1 LGVDDTSDW
10 YQAAMAVLELNIIQ
24 GDALSMTDPSG
35 EALVF
40 PEWAYLGKGS
50 FQRRDFRFDNLVQV
64 SSFGEGTLFAGLEKH
79 EIFAPVKSYPK
90 MSVAE
95 IATTFDGRQGEQAP
109 NQTEGTN

>member
-1 LGVDDTSDW
+1 
-10 YQAAMAVLELNIIQ
+10 VLELNIIQ

-50 FQRRDFRFDNLVQV
+50 FQRRDFRFDNLVHV
-64 SSFGEGTLFAGLEKH
+64 SSFGEGTLFEGLEKH

-90 MSVAE
+90 MSVGE
-95 IATTFDGRQGEQAP
+95 IAATFIGKQIEQAP
-109 NQTEGTN
+109 NQSGGTN